1 MQGGIAVYT
10 ASNLI
15 CIYANNFF
23 CVCLCAVS
31 EHKVPFGCRLYE
43 AKKEGGEKSL
53 LNSKIELPL
62 LSALRAL
69 NLLKRSD

>member
-31 EHKVPFGCRLYE
+31 EHKCHLAAGCMRQ
-43 AKKEGGEKSL
+43 KKKKKEKSL

-62 LSALRAL
+62 LSALEAL

>member
-31 EHKVPFGCRLYE
+31 EHKCHLAAGCVRRKE
-43 AKKEGGEKSL
+43 KKKDF
-53 LNSKIELPL
+53 KF
-62 LSALRAL
+62 
-69 NLLKRSD
+69 

>member
-31 EHKVPFGCRLYE
+31 EHKCHLAAGCMRQ
-43 AKKEGGEKSL
+43 KKKSL

-62 LSALRAL
+62 LSALEAL

>member
-31 EHKVPFGCRLYE
+31 EHKCHLAAGSIR
-43 AKKEGGEKSL
+43 KGGKKSL

-62 LSALRAL
+62 LSALEVL
-69 NLLKRSD
+69 DLLKPSD

>member
-31 EHKVPFGCRLYE
+31 EHKCHLAAGSIR
-43 AKKEGGEKSL
+43 KEKKSL

-62 LSALRAL
+62 LSALEVL
-69 NLLKRSD
+69 DLLKPSD

>member
-31 EHKVPFGCRLYE
+31 EHKCHLAAGCMRQRR
-43 AKKEGGEKSL
+43 KKSL
-53 LNSKIELPL
+53 LNSKIELLL
-62 LSALRAL
+62 LSALEAL
-69 NLLKRSD
+69 NLLKHSD

>member
-31 EHKVPFGCRLYE
+31 EHKCHLAVGCTR
-43 AKKEGGEKSL
+43 KGEKSL

-62 LSALRAL
+62 LSALKVQD
-69 NLLKRSD
+69 LLKSSD